1 MIVDCAVYESGVRME
16 GELELTNALEAS
28 RANPDGFV
36 WIGLSEPDASEF
48 GAVAD
53 EFNLHPLAVE
63 DAIHA
68 HQRPKLE
75 MYGPTMFVVLKAAA
89 YVGHEEVVELSE
101 IMLFLGD
108 RFIVSVRHGPSSVLA
123 DVRAQ
128 LESNPEQLKAGAMGV
143 LHAVMDRVVDN
154 YGTVLSNF
162 VEDVDEVECA
172 VFSTGRENH
181 AERLYKL
188 KREVLEFR
196 QAVTPLI
203 DPLEDLASG
212 RLTSTDSSL
221 PAYFRNVHDHVQR
234 VADRI
239 EAVDNLLGSALNANL
254 AQVGVRQNE
263 DMRKISAW
271 VAIIALP
278 TLIAGVYG
286 MNFEHMPELGW
297 ALGYPF
303 AIGLMLLGSTGLF
316 ILFRRREW
324 L

>member
-16 GELELTNALEAS
+16 RELELDHALEAS
-28 RANPDGFV
+28 RANPDSFV
-36 WIGLSEPDASEF
+36 WIGLAEPDAAEF
-48 GAVAD
+48 GRVAE

-75 MYGPTMFVVLKAAA
+75 MYGPMMFVVLKAAA
-89 YVGHEEVVELSE
+89 YVGHDEVVELSE

-108 RFIVSVRHGPSSVLA
+108 RFLVSVRHGPGSVLS
-123 DVRAQ
+123 DVRKR
-128 LESNPEQLKAGAMGV
+128 LESDPEQLKAGAIGV
-143 LHAVMDRVVDN
+143 LHAVMDRVVDD
-154 YGTVLSNF
+154 YGSVLSNF
-162 VEDVDEVECA
+162 DEDVDEVERA
-172 VFSTGRENH
+172 VFSTGRDNY

-188 KREVLEFR
+188 KREVVEFR
-196 QAVTPLI
+196 QAVVPLM

-212 RLTSTDSSL
+212 RLTPADTSML
-221 PAYFRNVHDHVQR
+221 AYFRNVHDHVQR

-239 EAVDNLLGSALNANL
+239 EAVDNLLASALNANL

-278 TLIAGVYG
+278 TMIAGVYG

-297 ALGYPF
+297 SLGYPF
-303 AIGLMLLGSTGLF
+303 ALSLMVLTSASLF
-316 ILFRRREW
+316 VLFRRRDW